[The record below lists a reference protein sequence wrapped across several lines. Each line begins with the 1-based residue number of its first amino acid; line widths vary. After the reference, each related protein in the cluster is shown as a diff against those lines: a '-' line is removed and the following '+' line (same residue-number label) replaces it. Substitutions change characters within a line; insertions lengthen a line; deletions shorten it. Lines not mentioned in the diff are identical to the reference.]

1 MTFKSQP
8 GKEGIVLGRGRL
20 GKNPCHPFL
29 SHPSGS
35 RWPATWHAARS
46 RLEAGKKQ

>member
-20 GKNPCHPFL
+20 SKNPCHPFL

-35 RWPATWHAARS
+35 RLPATWHAERS